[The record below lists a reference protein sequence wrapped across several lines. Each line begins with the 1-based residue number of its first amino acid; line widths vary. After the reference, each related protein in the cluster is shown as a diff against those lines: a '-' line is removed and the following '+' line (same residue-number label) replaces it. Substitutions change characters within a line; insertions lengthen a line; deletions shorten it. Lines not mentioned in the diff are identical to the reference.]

1 MTRPTDGDW
10 SLYVVRC
17 ADGSLYTGISPDVPA
32 RLAAHAAGRGSR
44 YLRGRQPLELAAA
57 ATVGSRAA
65 ASRAEYR
72 FKRLDRRRKL
82 ALLSDASGLPGFVEA
97 VLAGD

>member
-1 MTRPTDGDW
+1 MTRRTDASRW
-10 SLYVVRC
+10 SLYVIRC
-17 ADGSLYTGISPDVPA
+17 GDGSLYTGISPDVEA
-32 RLAAHAAGRGSR
+32 RLEAHAAGRGSR

-57 ATVGSRAA
+57 AAVGDRAA

-82 ALLSDASGLPGFVEA
+82 ELLAEDGGLEGFVA
-97 VLAGD
+97 AR